1 MLKIRKERV
10 DFARGYA
17 MEDRKDEMLANAEE
31 EVKDVAFEVEGVEAA
46 EEAVAEGEEAAVD
59 GAEAVA
65 ENAECECGEEANDA
79 AAESAEADE
88 AAGGADAESE
98 DADEEDAGED
108 AAEDS
113 AEELEEPS
121 EPGAGSR
128 FMGAAMKAM
137 GSGARSLKR
146 AASEVSKE
154 QNFKASELAFIKD
167 TVLTLS
173 PGNFEKLRDTL
184 FEDCL
189 RFWFIPK
196 DDITPE
202 VLAEKLYDYFYNTLA
217 VTGAP
222 FDKQVFQYIKSVSD
236 LVDMHIEQAK
246 ELEDGTQEEAPRARR
261 FYEKAQEIKESRS
274 ASTND
279 ILEFSRLMFCLY
291 EATLRDRLNKIQD
304 FDYSVDVIDPAKILD
319 AMKKETVEG
328 MLGMKRKVF
337 NLEGTCTQD
346 ISTMIIAAIS
356 LYKIAEDRA

>member
-1 MLKIRKERV
+1 
-10 DFARGYA
+10 
-17 MEDRKDEMLANAEE
+17 MEDRKEEMLVNAEE
-31 EVKDVAFEVEGVEAA
+31 EVKDVAFEVEGAEAA
-46 EEAVAEGEEAAVD
+46 EEAVAEGEDAAVD

-65 ENAECECGEEANDA
+65 ENAECECGEEADDA
-79 AAESAEADE
+79 AAEDEEAGE
-88 AAGGADAESE
+88 AAEGADAEDE
-98 DADEEDAGED
+98 DADEDV
-108 AAEDS
+108 AEES
-113 AEELEEPS
+113 AEEPAEPS

-154 QNFKASELAFIKD
+154 QNFRASELAFIKD

>member
-1 MLKIRKERV
+1 
-10 DFARGYA
+10 
-17 MEDRKDEMLANAEE
+17 MEDRKDEMLVNAEE
-31 EVKDVAFEVEGVEAA
+31 EVKDVAFEVEGAEAA
-46 EEAVAEGEEAAVD
+46 EEAVAEGAEAAVD
-59 GAEAVA
+59 GAEA
-65 ENAECECGEEANDA
+65 AECECGEEADDA
-79 AAESAEADE
+79 AAEDEEAGE
-88 AAGGADAESE
+88 AAEDDDAEDE
-98 DADEEDAGED
+98 DADEDV
-108 AAEDS
+108 AEDFADES
-113 AEELEEPS
+113 S

-146 AASEVSKE
+146 AASEASKE
-154 QNFKASELAFIKD
+154 QNFRASELAFIKD

-173 PGNFEKLRDTL
+173 PENFEKLRDTL

-236 LVDMHIEQAK
+236 LVDMHNEQAK

>member
-1 MLKIRKERV
+1 
-10 DFARGYA
+10 
-17 MEDRKDEMLANAEE
+17 MEDRKDEMLVNAEE
-31 EVKDVAFEVEGVEAA
+31 EVKDVAFDVEGAEAA
-46 EEAVAEGEEAAVD
+46 EEAVAEGAEAAVD
-59 GAEAVA
+59 GAEAAA

-79 AAESAEADE
+79 AAEDEEAGE
-88 AAGGADAESE
+88 AAEDADAEDE
-98 DADEEDAGED
+98 DADEDV
-108 AAEDS
+108 AEDS
-113 AEELEEPS
+113 ADESS

-146 AASEVSKE
+146 AASEASKE

-173 PGNFEKLRDTL
+173 PENFEKLRDTL